1 MKKRDFLKYI
11 NDVKSE
17 YKKIRYDQI
26 IGLIPQHFDV
36 IILAIVL
43 DLQTVGIYQF
53 AKRLVEPINY
63 LVVTFNPWLQ
73 NKLKIQDKNF
83 KIRSFFFQI
92 LVPLSIVLIAVY
104 NLIGKNIILL
114 IGNEEF
120 LDSYNPMLILLVGF
134 ITYLLT
140 FWIRQYL
147 LFYGLIQ
154 FHAYGRIIYSI
165 TFVLLALLLSESY
178 SSLGIAY
185 SLSAA
190 MVVQKL
196 FEIIIFK
203 TKITKFI

>member
-1 MKKRDFLKYI
+1 M
-11 NDVKSE
+11 
-17 YKKIRYDQI
+17 
-26 IGLIPQHFDV
+26 IPQHFDV

-92 LVPLSIVLIAVY
+92 LVPLSVVLIAAY

-147 LFYGLIQ
+147 LFYGLIH